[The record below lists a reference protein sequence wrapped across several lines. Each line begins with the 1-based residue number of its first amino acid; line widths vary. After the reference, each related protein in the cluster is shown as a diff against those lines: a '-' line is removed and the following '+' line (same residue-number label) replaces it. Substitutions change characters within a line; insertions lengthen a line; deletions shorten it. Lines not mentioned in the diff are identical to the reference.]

1 MLRGDDP
8 RIGLALFE
16 DTVLIDGGVLAISY
30 TNDVDPFAGLDRF
43 LEKLPTPLWPS
54 RSKHRN

>member
-1 MLRGDDP
+1 MLRRDDP

-30 TNDVDPFAGLDRF
+30 TNDVDPFAAWTGSW
-43 LEKLPTPLWPS
+43 K
-54 RSKHRN
+54 